1 MYILKVFNII
11 ISNSQQHLTK
21 TIQFVIT
28 ITMSEND
35 ESNSEKNA
43 YFLQTNLYG
52 YFNLCET
59 LPEISPQFVSFSNQ
73 NI

>member
-28 ITMSEND
+28 ITITMSENE

-43 YFLQTNLYG
+43 YFMQTNLYG

-59 LPEISPQFVSFSNQ
+59 LPEISPQFVSFSN
-73 NI
+73 